1 MNFRPVFF
9 YAQNELGRSDVMRK
23 NELITKAIIRTQDR
37 KLLEDIINQKISNL
51 IKKDLSRGLNYAK
64 ISP

>member
-1 MNFRPVFF
+1 MM
-9 YAQNELGRSDVMRK
+9 SK
-23 NELITKAIIRTQDR
+23 NELITKVIIKTKDR

-51 IKKDLSRGLNYAK
+51 IKRDLSRGLNYAK